1 MDEQAIYAE
10 RSAKVLEQLNKLS
23 KKQKVDALLIVNY
36 EKSQR
41 ANTRW
46 LCGFS
51 GSASLCLLSENHRS
65 FITHSLYA
73 IQSRAEARSPWGRY
87 ILSPG
92 ENWFEYVKTLGLNK
106 IGVIGKHISVDRFRA
121 LRRNLRPAKLVALSD
136 ILSKIQET
144 KDELDILMVRKA
156 IESIEQALQHIVTR
170 CIRPGVTELEV
181 KRELAMALPLDAE
194 LTFAIIASG
203 PNSAIPHHSPSDRA
217 ILNGD
222 IIKLDVGCRIKEY
235 NSDITRVVVVGK
247 ATPAQKRMHK
257 AVLEAQSAALAF
269 YTPGT
274 PVKRADEEARRILA
288 AYKYDEKV
296 IYSHC
301 LGHGLGL
308 QIHEY
313 PGVSSR
319 NKERFRVGQV
329 VTCEPGIYIEGW
341 GGMRIEDD
349 VLITKYG
356 HELLTKFP
364 GDLIEI

>member
-1 MDEQAIYAE
+1 VGEADIFAQ
-10 RSAKVLEQLNKLS
+10 RSAKVLEQLDRH
-23 KKQKVDALLIVNY
+23 KVDALLILND
-36 EKSQR
+36 ENSQR

-51 GSASLCLLSENHRS
+51 GSSSLCLLSPEHRLL
-65 FITHSLYA
+65 ITGSIYD
-73 IQSRAEARSPWGRY
+73 IQARQEIKSPWQVHICRTRLEQPEIIKALTVSAIG
-87 ILSPG
+87 IVG
-92 ENWFEYVKTLGLNK
+92 E
-106 IGVIGKHISVDRFRA
+106 HITVENFRN
-121 LRRNLRPAKLVALSD
+121 LRRNLRPVKLIALPN
-136 ILSKIQET
+136 ILGPIQEI

-203 PNSAIPHHSPSDRA
+203 PNSAIPHHSPTDRV